1 MPGTSE
7 ALLAGL
13 DPEQREVALATRGPV
28 CVLAGAGTG
37 KTRAITYRIAYAGLS
52 GTVDPAHVLALTFTV
67 RAAGELRGRLRQ
79 LGAGQVRASTFHA
92 AALRQLNYFWPRV
105 VGGRPPQLIDSKA
118 GLVREAARRARI
130 RLEGSPGAVAD
141 AAAEIEWAKVV
152 QVRPDG
158 YARAAASAGR
168 SAAAAGRSAAAA
180 GRSAAAGA
188 DNLAAVYAAYE
199 DLRRERHLIDFE
211 SVLELTAAILIDSR
225 AAADQVRDTFRHFV
239 VDEYQDVNPLQ
250 KLLLDAWLGDRDDL
264 CVVGDPNQVIY
275 SFTGATSS
283 YLTGFPAEFPSAT
296 VVRLA
301 RDYRSTPQVV
311 AVANQLIKPVSPL
324 AAQRP
329 PGPQPVLT
337 EYPDDTAEAA
347 GLADRVRA
355 LLAAGV
361 PAREI
366 AVLVRVNADTER
378 FELALAEAGLPY
390 VIRGAERFYER
401 PVVRQALV
409 LLRGAAR
416 GVAAAG
422 SEAAAESGDPLPD
435 SVRHVLTGIG
445 LTTTPPSGL
454 GGRAAARENWESL
467 AAIAQLADEMHA
479 ASPHATLAHFS
490 AELTQRAD
498 LGHAPAADG
507 MTLASM
513 HSAKGLE
520 WDAVLLPGLVEG
532 LMPIVHARTAEA
544 VEEER
549 RLLYVA
555 VTRARE
561 HLYLSGGAPGR
572 RPARPEGAAGGSGRV
587 SSMACAWEGEG
598 SWVRRS
604 TGSSS
609 CWISSRSRSTSSA
622 AAARTR
628 TGSGC
633 SAARWPGRRW

>member
-1 MPGTSE
+1 MADVMSGTSE

-13 DPEQREVALATRGPV
+13 DPEQREVALAARGPV

-37 KTRAITYRIAYAGLS
+37 KTRAITYRIAYAALS

-105 VGGRPPQLIDSKA
+105 VGGRPPRLIDSKA
-118 GLVREAARRARI
+118 SLVREAAKRARV
-130 RLEGSPGAVAD
+130 RLGGAAEGASGVLAD
-141 AAAEIEWAKVV
+141 TAAEIEWAKVI

-158 YARAAASAGR
+158 YPRA
-168 SAAAAGRSAAAA
+168 AAAA

-188 DNLAAVYAAYE
+188 DNLAAIYAAYE
-199 DLRRERHLIDFE
+199 ELRRERHLIDFE

-225 AAADQVRDTFRHFV
+225 PAAGQVRDIFRHFV

-264 CVVGDPNQVIY
+264 CVVGDPDQVIY

-283 YLTGFPAEFPSAT
+283 YLTGFTAEFPGAT
-296 VVRLA
+296 VVRLV

-311 AVANQLIKPVSPL
+311 AVANQLVRSSSSGQQPPL

-329 PGPQPVLT
+329 PGPRPVLT
-337 EYPDDTAEAA
+337 EYPDDVAEAA
-347 GLADRVRA
+347 GLADRARS

-378 FELALAEAGLPY
+378 FELALAEAGVPY
-390 VIRGAERFYER
+390 VVRGAERFYER
-401 PVVRQALV
+401 PAVRQALV
-409 LLRGAAR
+409 LLRAAAR
-416 GVAAAG
+416 GEGAAPGEDA
-422 SEAAAESGDPLPD
+422 DPLPD
-435 SVRHVLTGIG
+435 SVRHVLTGLG
-445 LTTTPPSGL
+445 FNPSAPSPPAT
-454 GGRAAARENWESL
+454 GRESWESL
-467 AAIAQLADEMHA
+467 AAIAQLADDMHA
-479 ASPHATLAHFS
+479 ARPEATLADFA
-490 AELTQRAD
+490 AELTQRAE
-498 LGHAPAADG
+498 LGHAPAVDG
-507 MTLASM
+507 VTLASM
-513 HSAKGLE
+513 HAAKGLE
-520 WDAVLLPGLVEG
+520 WDAVFLPGLVEG
-532 LMPIVHARTAEA
+532 LMPIVHARTPDA

-561 HLYLSGGAPGR
+561 HLYLSWS
-572 RPARPEGAAGGSGRV
+572 PARSPGAAAGR
-587 SSMACAWEGEG
+587 ARGAA
-598 SWVRRS
+598 RP
-604 TGSSS
+604 
-609 CWISSRSRSTSSA
+609 RSRFLDGIRLGALCKTGCECRPSGPARATGAGSA
-622 AAARTR
+622 DSNL
-628 TGSGC
+628 SGVL
-633 SAARWPGRRW
+633 A

>member
-1 MPGTSE
+1 
-7 ALLAGL
+7 
-13 DPEQREVALATRGPV
+13 
-28 CVLAGAGTG
+28 
-37 KTRAITYRIAYAGLS
+37 
-52 GTVDPAHVLALTFTV
+52 
-67 RAAGELRGRLRQ
+67 
-79 LGAGQVRASTFHA
+79 
-92 AALRQLNYFWPRV
+92 
-105 VGGRPPQLIDSKA
+105 
-118 GLVREAARRARI
+118 
-130 RLEGSPGAVAD
+130 
-141 AAAEIEWAKVV
+141 
-152 QVRPDG
+152 
-158 YARAAASAGR
+158 
-168 SAAAAGRSAAAA
+168 
-180 GRSAAAGA
+180 
-188 DNLAAVYAAYE
+188 
-199 DLRRERHLIDFE
+199 LRRERHLIDFE

-225 AAADQVRDTFRHFV
+225 AAADQVRDTFRHIV

-264 CVVGDPNQVIY
+264 CVVGDPSQVIY

-283 YLTGFPAEFPSAT
+283 YLTGFTAEFPGAT
-296 VVRLA
+296 VVRLV

-311 AVANQLIKPVSPL
+311 ALANQLIKPVSPL

-347 GLADRVRA
+347 GLAYRVRA

-416 GVAAAG
+416 GVAVAG
-422 SEAAAESGDPLPD
+422 DEAAAESGDPLPD

-445 LTTTPPSGL
+445 LTAKSPSSL
-454 GGRAAARENWESL
+454 GGGAAARENWESL

-479 ASPHATLAHFS
+479 ASPQATLAHFS

-498 LGHAPAADG
+498 LGHAPAVDG
-507 MTLASM
+507 VTLASM

-520 WDAVLLPGLVEG
+520 WDAVLLPGLVDG

-561 HLYLSGGAPGR
+561 HLFLSWSSARATGGR
-572 RPARPEGAAGGSGRV
+572 SGRQ
-587 SSMACAWEGEG
+587 
-598 SWVRRS
+598 
-604 TGSSS
+604 
-609 CWISSRSRSTSSA
+609 RSRFLDGV
-622 AAARTR
+622 RL
-628 TGSGC
+628 
-633 SAARWPGRRW
+633 GR

>member
-13 DPEQREVALATRGPV
+13 DPEQREVAVAARGPV

-37 KTRAITYRIAYAGLS
+37 KTRAITYRIAYAALS

-79 LGAGQVRASTFHA
+79 LGVGQVRASTFHA

-118 GLVREAARRARI
+118 GLVREAAKRARV
-130 RLEGSPGAVAD
+130 RLDGTPGALAD
-141 AAAEIEWAKVV
+141 TAAEIEWAKVI

-158 YARAAASAGR
+158 YPAV
-168 SAAAAGRSAAAA
+168 AAAAGRSAV
-180 GRSAAAGA
+180 AGA
-188 DNLAAVYAAYE
+188 DNLAAVFAAYE
-199 DLRRERHLIDFE
+199 ELRRERHLIDFE

-225 AAADQVRDTFRHFV
+225 AAAGQVHDIFRHFV

-275 SFTGATSS
+275 SFTGATST
-283 YLTGFPAEFPSAT
+283 YLTGFTAEFPAAT
-296 VVRLA
+296 MVRLV

-311 AVANQLIKPVSPL
+311 AVANQLVRSASPL

-329 PGPQPVLT
+329 PGPRPVLI
-337 EYPDDTAEAA
+337 EYPDDAAEAA
-347 GLADRVRA
+347 GLAHRVRT
-355 LLAAGV
+355 LMTAGV

-366 AVLVRVNADTER
+366 AILVRVNADTER

-416 GVAAAG
+416 GETAG
-422 SEAAAESGDPLPD
+422 DSSDSLPD

-445 LTTTPPSGL
+445 LTPRPPSALRG
-454 GGRAAARENWESL
+454 AASVRENWESL
-467 AAIAQLADEMHA
+467 AAIAQLADDMHA
-479 ASPHATLAHFS
+479 AGPEATLADFS
-490 AELTQRAD
+490 AELTMRAD
-498 LGHAPAADG
+498 LGQAPAVDG
-507 MTLASM
+507 VTLASM
-513 HSAKGLE
+513 HAAKGLE

-544 VEEER
+544 LEEER

-561 HLYLSGGAPGR
+561 HLCLSWSSARAPGGR
-572 RPARPEGAAGGSGRV
+572 GGRQ
-587 SSMACAWEGEG
+587 
-598 SWVRRS
+598 
-604 TGSSS
+604 
-609 CWISSRSRSTSSA
+609 RSRFLDGV
-622 AAARTR
+622 RLER
-628 TGSGC
+628 
-633 SAARWPGRRW
+633 